1 MHVQKQSINLHHPTI
16 ALMEGTLESLRCICH
31 RPQHLDESYPKKI
44 SHEQHYVTRY
54 LPSSPVYH
62 VVDWRIGELGSYQR
76 PILVF
81 GLH

>member
-31 RPQHLDESYPKKI
+31 RPQHLDESYPKKKI
-44 SHEQHYVTRY
+44 PMNNITLQDLFRVLQYTT
-54 LPSSPVYH
+54 
-62 VVDWRIGELGSYQR
+62 VDWRIGELGSYQR